1 MKRFANSWLRLSHCN
16 LALILLVNGAFV
28 ATLQY
33 DDLGPSRVQQY
44 GEEGSSDLAAL
55 VQLVSAV
62 QTAIAFVVMISYYL
76 QYRSTLLFKMAEV
89 DGAGSTELP
98 DYGLGKGSNAYG
110 KRLSHQYDLRTAG
123 VDLF

>member
-1 MKRFANSWLRLSHCN
+1 MR
-16 LALILLVNGAFV
+16 
-28 ATLQY
+28 
-33 DDLGPSRVQQY
+33 QY
-44 GEEGSSDLAAL
+44 GEQGSGDLAAL

-89 DGAGSTELP
+89 DGAGTTELP

-110 KRLSHQYDLRTAG
+110 KRLSD
-123 VDLF
+123 